1 MKPSLYFADR
11 FRYFFKR
18 FYSEVKLF
26 EWFRE
31 RAGEETGNI
40 VLPDMLKGCPKTL
53 IFLPKD
59 IEQSSKFLK
68 GLSPKIIKNTRFCVH
83 ESLQATVATHQG
95 HAFYYSD
102 SECRYGETAFETL
115 EEKIREYAP
124 EICVYVGENFLP
136 RLYLA
141 KISGANVRIGFNSED
156 VYPFLNMSLRPDKS
170 TEAAL
175 LNQYFE
181 VQ

>member
-18 FYSEVKLF
+18 FYSDLKLF
-26 EWFRE
+26 EWFKE
-31 RAGEETGNI
+31 RAGEESDSI
-40 VLPDMLKGCPKTL
+40 SYPDMVKGCPKTL
-53 IFLPKD
+53 IFLSKD
-59 IEQSSKFLK
+59 VEHSSRFLK
-68 GLSPKIIKNTRFCVH
+68 ELSKTVTQNARFCVH
-83 ESLQATVATHQG
+83 ETLQTTVASHQG

-124 EICVYVGENFLP
+124 EICIYIGENFLP

-141 KISGANVRIGFNSED
+141 KISGAKCRIGFRCED
-156 VYPFLNMSLRPDKS
+156 VYPFLNISLQHDKS

-181 VQ
+181 VK